1 SGRPAGFHPGS
12 AGSGSAGTTAA
23 FLPGAAWPQRTLLA
37 TISGTSTG
45 SHGGR
50 HGRPRDVQ
58 LYVEPKSSSARVHE
72 MDEPDIDPGSATRA
86 GVDRA
91 MLGNATMACMPS
103 PTAEE
108 LSAALPAAAREIEEF
123 VGNAGWDQP
132 AQVFA
137 LVPTSELLAA
147 EPELA
152 DQLDQSA
159 PLTPV
164 AQEALPNEDLGEALA
179 QIAWPEQVAGCA
191 VAQEIVVLPPE
202 AEAELPT
209 DAEQARQAAAQHPQ
223 RQEARLVAAV

>member
-1 SGRPAGFHPGS
+1 
-12 AGSGSAGTTAA
+12 
-23 FLPGAAWPQRTLLA
+23 
-37 TISGTSTG
+37 
-45 SHGGR
+45 
-50 HGRPRDVQ
+50 
-58 LYVEPKSSSARVHE
+58 

-223 RQEARLVAAV
+223 RQEARLVAAVLRSGGQTCLLRLRDPEQTGGELIQDPSLAPNLTKALLVTFAD